1 MGFFKSKDHLFAYFE
16 KQTIERKFLN
26 ILKTTKVKN
35 IEFIRKDEYDNNERY
50 QTNYHSIDFNFA
62 INKKD
67 VRFKCQK
74 INIKNIEDFNKR
86 YHSWGVDVYSD
97 HNKKK
102 INKGGDNYIGLPDV
116 DSGLNHLP
124 HIILEINARIFTKE
138 SSELIYES
146 EEYMSFLNLGSDW
159 YKDVERDFNKIS
171 DKIIRETLKNIK

>member
-74 INIKNIEDFNKR
+74 INIKN
-86 YHSWGVDVYSD
+86 
-97 HNKKK
+97 KK
-102 INKGGDNYIGLPDV
+102 L
-116 DSGLNHLP
+116 
-124 HIILEINARIFTKE
+124 II
-138 SSELIYES
+138 
-146 EEYMSFLNLGSDW
+146 
-159 YKDVERDFNKIS
+159 
-171 DKIIRETLKNIK
+171 KIIAKVKIGNP